1 MMHRVY
7 LQNHY
12 MNDIPEWFGNFCD
25 SLQSYSSDKINQ
37 ALLPHRGIYVVES
50 GQRAYI
56 DFETESDFT
65 VLLLKWS

>member
-1 MMHRVY
+1 
-7 LQNHY
+7 